1 MKKLTV
7 IITLIIAGCL
17 LFSCADKAE
26 KSAQVEELK
35 KQIADLTKENE
46 ALGKK
51 ISQPEKKAAEK
62 KMAGKKGAYADVVAK
77 YKWDVHLNYPAG
89 NFHSKGAQRFANR
102 VKEATKGEMEI
113 VLHPGSAL
121 GFKGPEL
128 LRSVAEGQLSMAEI
142 PTGMV
147 EGDAPVLAL
156 TAQPFLSTNAFE
168 QRLLYQIAKP
178 TYAKVLKKFNQM
190 TLYTSVWPFSGIYT
204 QRSIKSEADLKG
216 LKMRVYD
223 GTGLN
228 FGKATGIAARKMPFS
243 EVYPAMKAGLLDSMY
258 TSSVSGVDAKA
269 WEVLKYFTP
278 INIVGPVNMMNV
290 NIKAWNKL
298 PKNIQATVLEIATE
312 MEDEMWNLAGD
323 MDRKSRAKLKGNGMT
338 IFPVSKKF
346 RSELDKIGT
355 QLRNDWGKKAGKDAQ
370 NILKEYN
377 KIAGS

>member
-1 MKKLTV
+1 MKKVLLVMLCLSVV
-7 IITLIIAGCL
+7 I
-17 LFSCADKAE
+17 LF
-26 KSAQVEELK
+26 
-35 KQIADLTKENE
+35 
-46 ALGKK
+46 
-51 ISQPEKKAAEK
+51 AAS
-62 KMAGKKGAYADVVAK
+62 DVLAK
-77 YKWDVHLNYPAG
+77 TKWDVHLNYPAG
-89 NFHSKGAQRFANR
+89 NFHSQGAQRFADR
-102 VKEATKGEMEI
+102 VKEATNGELEI

-128 LRSVAEGQLSMAEI
+128 LRAVAEGQLSLAEI

-168 QRLLYQIAKP
+168 QRLLYQISKP
-178 TYAKVLKKFNQM
+178 TYAKILKKFNQM

-290 NIKAWNKL
+290 NIKAWKKL
-298 PKNIQATVLEIATE
+298 PKNIQTTVLEIAAE

-323 MDRKSRAKLKGNGMT
+323 MDRKSRAKLIENGMT
-338 IFPVSKKF
+338 IYPVSKQF
-346 RSELDKIGT
+346 RAELDKIGSE
-355 QLRNDWGKKAGKDAQ
+355 LRATWAKKAGKDAQ
-370 NILKEYN
+370 KILKEYE
-377 KIAGS
+377 KVAGR